1 MNAPCLASVPKPV
14 SCAAAAAAAKD
25 PRASMPGST
34 APKKPVAEIAIVDEL
49 AMVAAMA
56 TTAQAAAAAWVAVTG
71 WVQAA
76 ERVAWT
82 VPLSR
87 AEAAASDEIAPARC

>member
-1 MNAPCLASVPKPV
+1 MDEQAVVNAPCLAAVPKPV

-34 APKKPVAEIAIVDEL
+34 APKKPVAEIAIVDEPG
-49 AMVAAMA
+49 MVAAMA
-56 TTAQAAAAAWVAVTG
+56 TTAQAEAAAWVAVTG

-87 AEAAASDEIAPARC
+87 AEAAA